1 MSHSPGAVAKY
12 VAGVDMLYH
21 EATYGAEHQRDAK
34 ARGHSTSV
42 DAAKT
47 ALAAGAKKL
56 LIGHFSSRYKDPTPL
71 QEEARAI
78 FPETYIAKEGETF
91 RI

>member
-1 MSHSPGAVAKY
+1 
-12 VAGVDMLYH
+12 MLYH
-21 EATYGAEHQRDAK
+21 EATYGADHQREAK
-34 ARGHSTSV
+34 ERGHATSV

-47 ALAAGAKKL
+47 AVAAGVKKL

-71 QEEARAI
+71 LEEARAL

-91 RI
+91 KI